1 MTKRT
6 EKFNIAVKFGGA
18 MLLPGTPVPVGG
30 KDGLD
35 EAEAKRL
42 QDAFG
47 LWNGGPNA
55 NEGADDDAAA
65 ALAAVTEDRD
75 RLAAEVDRLTAEN
88 GHVEGELA
96 KARIAPSGRGDL
108 DGEKKK
114 VKALEDEKKSLETDL
129 ASAQADNTTLAEEVK
144 RLTADLDE
152 ATKSKS

>member
-6 EKFNIAVKFGGA
+6 EKFNIAVKFGGE

-42 QDAFG
+42 QEAFG
-47 LWNGGPNA
+47 LWSGGPDA
-55 NEGADDDAAA
+55 NEGVDDDAAV
-65 ALAAVTEDRD
+65 ALATVTEDRD

-88 GHVEGELA
+88 GRVEGELA
-96 KARIAPSGRGDL
+96 KARIAPTGRGDL
-108 DGEKKK
+108 DAEKKK
-114 VKALEDEKKSLETDL
+114 VKALEDEKKALEADL
-129 ASAQADNTTLAEEVK
+129 AAAQADNATLADEVK

-152 ATKSKS
+152 ATKSQS

>member
-42 QDAFG
+42 HEAFG
-47 LWNGGPNA
+47 LWSVGPDA
-55 NEGADDDAAA
+55 NEGADDDAAV
-65 ALAAVTEDRD
+65 ALATVTEERD
-75 RLAAEVDRLTAEN
+75 RLVAEVDRLMVESSR
-88 GHVEGELA
+88 VEGELA
-96 KARIAPSGRGDL
+96 KARIAPTSRGDS
-108 DGEKKK
+108 DAEKKK
-114 VKALEDEKKSLETDL
+114 VKALEDEKKALEADL
-129 ASAQADNTTLAEEVK
+129 AAAQADNATLADEVK

-152 ATKSKS
+152 ATKSQS